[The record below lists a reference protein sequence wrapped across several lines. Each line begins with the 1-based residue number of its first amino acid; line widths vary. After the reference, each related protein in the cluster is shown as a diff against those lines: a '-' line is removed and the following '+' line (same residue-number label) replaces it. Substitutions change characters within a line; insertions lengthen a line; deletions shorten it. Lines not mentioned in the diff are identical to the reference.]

1 MKKIILTV
9 ITAALVCSMCGCGNG
24 GGSSQNSSQTSSSA
38 SQSALSLSER
48 TKKLLDEVKF
58 PSMVEVNQEKLELYF
73 DVSEGDVTEYSAYIC
88 GSGAMPDEFGVFTAK
103 DADTAAKLKA
113 SIEKRIESLRKTY
126 ADYTPKE
133 MYKLDDSFVNV
144 NGNTVSYAV
153 CADNAKAKDILG

>member
-1 MKKIILTV
+1 MKKIIVTV

-103 DADTAAKLKA
+103 DADTAAKLKT

>member
-1 MKKIILTV
+1 MKKIIVTV
-9 ITAALVCSMCGCGNG
+9 ITAVLVCSMCGCGNS

-38 SQSALSLSER
+38 SQSALSLNER
-48 TKKLLDEVKF
+48 TKKLMDEVKF
-58 PSMVEVNQEKLELYF
+58 PSMVEVNQDKLELYF

>member
-9 ITAALVCSMCGCGNG
+9 ITAALVCGMCGFQNG
-24 GGSSQNSSQTSSSA
+24 GSAQVGSSVVSENKLSA
-38 SQSALSLSER
+38 GEK
-48 TKKLLDEVKF
+48 TKKLMDEVKF